1 MRMKAR
7 NQMFFTGQENRDISL
22 IEFFLKEAE
31 QRPSTKILATA

>member
-7 NQMFFTGQENRDISL
+7 NQMFYTGQESRGTSS

-31 QRPSTKILATA
+31 PRPSTKILVTA

>member
-1 MRMKAR
+1 MKAK
-7 NQMFFTGQENRDISL
+7 NQMFYTGQENRGTSS